1 MHIDQIIDYLHCP
14 YKVKYSESSSIR
26 TSDIE
31 QIRTIAISSLAKSYL
46 FSVYENKTMTVGNL
60 RRQLNL
66 VWNKLITTIPFEY
79 EWTDLA
85 KLEDQCKRLPALFP
99 ATNSLVAVNY
109 PVSLE
114 INKAQVTGTIDAII
128 RRADCVELIIFD
140 TSSTVSSKIEL
151 AIKANYY
158 LTACKQEIKYSKV
171 PIKISFFKIVN
182 GVLKNVDFNQKID
195 WKSILSNVLKSEGIY
210 YPRLTNDICKSCLFK
225 KSCEWII

>member
-1 MHIDQIIDYLHCP
+1 MHIDQIIDYIHCP
-14 YKVKYSESSSIR
+14 YKVKYSEGLANR
-26 TSDIE
+26 TADIE
-31 QIRTIAISSLAKSYL
+31 QIRTVAIGSLAKSYL

-66 VWNKLITTIPFEY
+66 IWHKLITTIPFEY
-79 EWTDLA
+79 SWTDLS
-85 KLEDQCKRLPALFP
+85 KLEDQCRRLPLMFP
-99 ATNSLVAVNY
+99 PTNSLVAINY

-114 INKAQVTGTIDAII
+114 VDKIQVTGTIDAII
-128 RRADCVELIIFD
+128 RRQDCIELIIFD
-140 TSSTVSSKIEL
+140 TSSNITSKIEF